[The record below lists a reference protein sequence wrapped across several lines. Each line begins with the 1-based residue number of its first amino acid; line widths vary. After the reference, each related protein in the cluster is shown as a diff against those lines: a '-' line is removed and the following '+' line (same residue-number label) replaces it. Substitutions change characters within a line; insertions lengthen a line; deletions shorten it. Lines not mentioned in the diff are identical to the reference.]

1 MNDWLPMDRL
11 QAAGAPTGAWC
22 SSSQVDTAQAFGN
35 AIANIKELVAQVD
48 ASEMSVDDAELYNT
62 LALRCLNCGLWHL
75 GGGRL
80 DLALQV
86 IHEAAQATGDAEG
99 VSAEDEKLEDA
110 FKAMELAFKEEMG
123 IVDEGEAPA
132 EAAEA

>member
-1 MNDWLPMDRL
+1 MGDEGGTVHILEVPRNLRRAASNEKAFTQNFFERELKRVDY
-11 QAAGAPTGAWC
+11 QARR
-22 SSSQVDTAQAFGN
+22 SVVRAQEAVEKEAAN
-35 AIANIKELVAQVD
+35 AE
-48 ASEMSVDDAELYNT
+48 AE
-62 LALRCLNCGLWHL
+62 
-75 GGGRL
+75 
-80 DLALQV
+80 V
-86 IHEAAQATGDAEG
+86 HEVAQATGDAEG